1 MDKNHVHEPENT
13 VKRMLAPDFDSA
25 VDELFDR
32 FNEPVIRR
40 ETIAR
45 WLGRFEGVD
54 REAALLL
61 LRNIEYHTQ
70 PRLKRE
76 TKRLHEKLVEGLARD
91 NFDTTGFHDVD
102 FSREFTCRSGDVVCY
117 IYRKSNLVPSVDFKT
132 FDYLVRATAEA
143 PEKFGDRALVI
154 LDDYIGTGSQFMFE
168 FIGRSDDDVRVLN
181 SYKKVYLTCYVINE
195 RALRN
200 FRLAADGKIE
210 EIIRT
215 EEDQFPD
222 TDFSQDEELFRRT
235 LSQLDW
241 KNIEPVYLEEEQSL
255 LSPKNTTL
263 SDEEKQKVQRLLKKY
278 SHDGY
283 TGTSYLI
290 GHHAFFFGAPN
301 ALPELLWPLFN
312 RVEDFSIYPD
322 RPQGITE
329 EIVDYGVDDEV

>member
-1 MDKNHVHEPENT
+1 
-13 VKRMLAPDFDSA
+13 MLPHDLDSA
-25 VDELFDR
+25 IDELFDR

-40 ETIAR
+40 ESIAK
-45 WLGRFEGVD
+45 WLERFEGED
-54 REAALLL
+54 RQAALLL

-76 TKRLHEKLVEGLARD
+76 TRLLHKKLVERLARD
-91 NFDTTGFHDVD
+91 NFDTATFHNVD

-132 FDYLVRATAEA
+132 FDYLVRATADA
-143 PEKFGDRALVI
+143 PEKFADRALVI

-181 SYKKVYLTCYVINE
+181 TYKKVYLACYVINE
-195 RALRN
+195 KALQN
-200 FRLAADGKIE
+200 FRLAAVGSIE
-210 EIIRT
+210 EMIRT

-241 KNIEPVYLEEEQSL
+241 KQIELVYLEEEQSL
-255 LSPKNTTL
+255 LSPKNHKL
-263 SDEEKQKVQRLLKKY
+263 SDEEKKSIEMLLATN

-283 TGTSYLI
+283 SGTSYLI

-301 ALPELLWPLFN
+301 SLPELLWPLFN
-312 RVEDFSIYPD
+312 RVEDFSIYAD
-322 RPQGITE
+322 RPQGVTE
-329 EIVDYGVDDEV
+329 DIVGYGVDDEV

>member
-1 MDKNHVHEPENT
+1 
-13 VKRMLAPDFDSA
+13 MLAPDFDSA

-40 ETIAR
+40 ESIAK
-45 WLGRFEGVD
+45 WLGYFEGED

-70 PRLKRE
+70 PRVRRE
-76 TKRLHEKLVEGLARD
+76 TRQLHRKLVERLAQAD
-91 NFDTTGFHDVD
+91 FDTKSFHDVD

-132 FDYLVRATAEA
+132 FDYLVRETAEDPGKYA
-143 PEKFGDRALVI
+143 DRALVI
-154 LDDYIGTGSQFMFE
+154 LDDYIGTGSQFIFE
-168 FIGRSDDDVRVLN
+168 FIGRSDDAVRVLN
-181 SYKKVYLTCYVINE
+181 SYRKIYLACYVINE
-195 RALRN
+195 RALQN
-200 FRLAADGKIE
+200 FRLVSDGKIE

-222 TDFSQDEELFRRT
+222 TDFCQDEELFRRT
-235 LSQLDW
+235 LSLLDW
-241 KNIEPVYLEEEQSL
+241 RNIELVYLEEERSL
-255 LSPKNTTL
+255 LSPENTML
-263 SDEEKQKVQRLLKKY
+263 SDEEKKSVSRLLSRN

-290 GHHAFFFGAPN
+290 GHHSFFFGAPN

-312 RVEDFSIYPD
+312 RVEDLSIYPD
-322 RPQGITE
+322 RPQGITD
-329 EIVDYGVDDEV
+329 EIVGYGVDELVLDKTRR